1 MIEVASCV
9 GTVKYIRRGISA
21 ISYEI
26 ALDTNSVTADGNTGK
41 FLTTKLGKY
50 HFLKHTGNKTED
62 CTDVLETFNFLV
74 LPIDKNGSVLING
87 RISGGASGDIYD
99 PFFDES
105 IKEEDVSQIKFFWY
119 SAPVAEA
126 GNFNYIKA
134 LTDSQGVPAKNMPF
148 TILASNTFLVVRQG
162 SDGKPGGKGDP
173 GARGSS
179 GPVWRQH
186 VGFVSATA
194 DAPYQ
199 YYAGSNDERFLDVVL
214 IDKVWYRCLQS
225 YKSTGT
231 DDIRNTTTN
240 AEFAK
245 YWTSADMANF
255 TFIATQFLLADNAK
269 INLFGSNEINLYNDN
284 ENGTLFAS
292 FRVPSGKVT
301 DFDGDRGEYVL
312 WIGATNPVD
321 ASFSVKKT
329 GIAHATCC
337 YFGKQAPIPDAEEGI
352 YYGVEYND
360 GIENKDDRHLYAR
373 SVWLSDNGYTFGLCA
388 DNYSYETTDWGGFV
402 KMWQVNGFEIINN
415 DFSNKYPKLVSAAM
429 EIRKSLSGLPDKL
442 SAYDCVGMDLTSI
455 GNSRADSVGINITTY
470 GGQNSIGLRI
480 SATGGT
486 ETETKHA
493 IQIVSG
499 DIAGLRPYIRETSIS
514 ATLTIYDHTVY
525 CTNSG
530 AITLTLPQSP
540 IKGQEYLIIQGNG
553 RVNIE
558 ASHIFFGEGASGS
571 TKTWYSGTKNQF
583 SWLIFTGSVWV
594 VQYINH

>member
-41 FLTTKLGKY
+41 FLTTKLGKF
-50 HFLKHTGNKTED
+50 HFVKHTGNKTED
-62 CTDVLETFNFLV
+62 CTDVLETFNFLTLLIGKTGEV
-74 LPIDKNGSVLING
+74 LTGGSTSGSATGNIYELI
-87 RISGGASGDIYD
+87 SDSK
-99 PFFDES
+99 
-105 IKEEDVSQIKFFWY
+105 IKEEDVYQIKFFWY
-119 SAPVAEA
+119 NKPIIEL
-126 GNFNYIKA
+126 GDHNYQKA
-134 LTDSQGVPAKNMPF
+134 LVDSLGIPPSNMPL
-148 TILASNTFLVVRQG
+148 TILASNTFLIVRQG
-162 SDGKPGGKGDP
+162 ADGEQGPHGAA

-186 VGFVSATA
+186 VGFVTATA

-199 YYAGSNDERFLDVVL
+199 YYTGSNDERFIDVVL
-214 IDKVWYRCLQS
+214 IGKVWYRCLQS
-225 YKSTGT
+225 YQSTGT
-231 DDIRNTTTN
+231 DDVRNTTTSE
-240 AEFAK
+240 EFAK
-245 YWTSADMANF
+245 YWTSADMAGF
-255 TFIATQFLLADNAK
+255 TFIATRFLLADNAK

-337 YFGKQAPIPDAEEGI
+337 YFGKQAPILDAEEGI
-352 YYGVEYND
+352 YYGVEYNE
-360 GIENKDDRHLYAR
+360 GIKNKDDRHLYGR

-402 KMWQVNGFEIINN
+402 KMWQVNSFEIINN

-486 ETETKHA
+486 KTNHA
-493 IQIVSG
+493 IQITSG
-499 DIAGLRPYIRETSIS
+499 DIAGLRPYIRDIS
-514 ATLTIYDHTVY
+514 VSTTLDIYDHTIY
-525 CTNSG
+525 CKNSST
-530 AITLTLPQSP
+530 ITLTLPSSP
-540 IKGQEYLIIQGNG
+540 IKGQEYLIIQGNAQ
-553 RVNIE
+553 VNIK
-558 ASHIFFGEGASGS
+558 ASHAIFGQGADGISKSWYSGS
-571 TKTWYSGTKNQF
+571 TNQF
-583 SWLIFTGSVWV
+583 SWLVFTGSVWL

>member
-21 ISYEI
+21 VSYEI

-41 FLTTKLGKY
+41 FLTTKLGKF
-50 HFLKHTGNKTED
+50 HFVKHTGNKAED
-62 CTDVLETFNFLV
+62 CADVLETFNFLV
-74 LPIDKNGSVLING
+74 LLVGKTGAVLTGGST
-87 RISGGASGDIYD
+87 SGSATGDIYKLISD
-99 PFFDES
+99 S
-105 IKEEDVSQIKFFWY
+105 NIKEEDVYQIKFFWY
-119 SAPVAEA
+119 NKPIIELDDH
-126 GNFNYIKA
+126 NYQKT
-134 LTDSQGVPAKNMPF
+134 LVDSLGIPPSNMQLA
-148 TILASNTFLVVRQG
+148 ILASNTFLIVRQG
-162 SDGKPGGKGDP
+162 ADGKQGPSGTG

-179 GPVWRQH
+179 GPAWRQH
-186 VGFVSATA
+186 VGFVTATA

-199 YYAGSNDERFLDVVL
+199 YYTGSNDERFIDVVL

-225 YKSTGT
+225 YQSTGT
-231 DDIRNTTTN
+231 DDVRNTPTN

-245 YWTSADMANF
+245 YWTSADMAGF

-337 YFGKQAPIPDAEEGI
+337 YFGKQAPILDAEEGI
-352 YYGVEYND
+352 YYGVEYNE
-360 GIENKDDRHLYAR
+360 GIKNKDDRHLYGR

-402 KMWQVNGFEIINN
+402 KMWQVNSFEIINN
-415 DFSNKYPKLVSAAM
+415 NFSNKYPKLVSAAM

-486 ETETKHA
+486 KTNHA
-493 IQIVSG
+493 IQITSG
-499 DIAGLRPYIRETSIS
+499 DIAGLRPYIRDIS
-514 ATLTIYDHTVY
+514 VSTTLDIYDHTIY
-525 CTNSG
+525 CKNSST
-530 AITLTLPQSP
+530 ITLTLPSSP
-540 IKGQEYLIIQGNG
+540 IKGQEYLIIQGNAQ
-553 RVNIE
+553 VNIK
-558 ASHIFFGEGASGS
+558 ASHAIFGQGADGISKSWYSGS
-571 TKTWYSGTKNQF
+571 TNQF
-583 SWLIFTGSVWV
+583 SWLVFTGSVWV